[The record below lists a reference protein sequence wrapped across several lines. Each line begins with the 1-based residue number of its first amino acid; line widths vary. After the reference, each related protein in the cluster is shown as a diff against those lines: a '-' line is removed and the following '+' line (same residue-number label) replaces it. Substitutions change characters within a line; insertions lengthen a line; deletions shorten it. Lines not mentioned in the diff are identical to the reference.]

1 MERQAK
7 DGTFYKQVGQ
17 DEWAPV
23 TRQDKQG
30 NVYKKVGEDAWSI
43 ITDDEPKKSTAGDK
57 AMSALEGYAKSS
69 SMGTLPYLQAA
80 GEVVTDKIADTIY
93 DNPSSDESFSSR
105 VDRARQRSQGIKE
118 KAPGYALAGEVAGFL
133 TPGTVISKGVG
144 AAGKALGIVG
154 AAKTA
159 PLMAR
164 LASQSGRLATE
175 GAIFGAAYTPDT
187 GFSDIGAR
195 AEAAGTGAAFGAI
208 MPPVMYAGGK
218 ALSAAA
224 KVPGWAG
231 KKLLSSVGGVKEEV
245 IERYLQN
252 PERIRSAKTFD
263 ELYETTTKIV
273 GQLGD
278 DLDNAKISFDS
289 AKKHLDEVAE
299 GIKTSR
305 IEGRDTALE
314 QVNRAKILLDE
325 SFKNQKAGL
334 QSKASPSN
342 VEPVVSDALDTLKTK
357 VSEGSEKSF
366 DILSDQSVS
375 ISKPYETINKQIKSL
390 AGETADDSKAA
401 LSKLKEIN
409 QALFQKG
416 TTGANGEFVASAK
429 AIKKQIQSIDR
440 DVKQWELAR
449 GAFDTDYGRQLKS
462 FRNQLDEVLKTNF
475 PDYKTQMTVVAD
487 DTRVLGDASRRFGKP
502 EKALSRLGNLD
513 RPSAKYD
520 LEAAKALAVKAN
532 PELAR
537 QLDDVAKAQR
547 TLKSPLK
554 MEDVKR
560 SLPEASALRDAEMK
574 AAAAKR
580 LAKPNLVKE
589 AIKKN
594 AAAFKLRSADQKLKA
609 QKEIFNKLKSFGEQG
624 AENKLQQVARGRK
637 YAEKQLQEL
646 SQYADED
653 LVEAV
658 KAAQDAAAFDK
669 TMFSGSRNVNL
680 WAMLGALGQ
689 SATGK
694 GGVGAATGGVFA
706 GPMGMAVGATIGAL
720 MDNYG
725 PRVTKQ
731 ILDGVIKI
739 KGPVSE
745 LAIMKMKVP
754 ESAKAE
760 LAKQFRQTLMAER
773 AANAAKST
781 GQKISQEKPK
791 EEKPKGEEKWA
802 RDGFEKVIQ
811 NTSDQAKLEKYK
823 QLKEEFLK
831 SRKAKS
837 ILVRMSDLKPGTKA
851 YDRALEELEQ
861 EGGN

>member
-7 DGTFYKQVGQ
+7 DGTFYQQVGQ
-17 DEWAPV
+17 DEWVPV
-23 TRQDKQG
+23 TRKDKEG
-30 NVYKKVGEDAWSI
+30 NVYKKVGEDAWAI
-43 ITDDEPKKSTAGDK
+43 ITEDAPKGATAGDK
-57 AMSALEGYAKSS
+57 GMATLEGFAKSS

-80 GEVVTDKIADTIY
+80 GEVVTDKLAGAIY
-93 DNPSSDESFSSR
+93 DAPQSDESYSDR
-105 VDRARQRSQGIKE
+105 VDRARKRSQGIKE
-118 KAPGYALAGEVAGFL
+118 KAPGYNLGGEIAGFL
-133 TPGTVISKGVG
+133 TPGMAISKGVG

-159 PLMAR
+159 PLAAR

-195 AEAAGTGAAFGAI
+195 AEAAGTGAAFGAL
-208 MPPVMYAGGK
+208 MPPAMYAGGK

-224 KVPGWAG
+224 KAPGWAG
-231 KKLLSSVGGVKEEV
+231 KKLLSSLGGVKEEV

-273 GQLGD
+273 SQLGD
-278 DLDNAKISFDS
+278 DLDNAKIDFDS
-289 AKKHLDEVAE
+289 AKKHLDEVAD
-299 GIKTSR
+299 GIKNSR

-334 QSKASPSN
+334 QSKASASN
-342 VEPVVSDALDTLKTK
+342 VEPMVSDALTGLKKK
-357 VSEGSEKSF
+357 VSAGSKEAVESLG
-366 DILSDQSVS
+366 DEAVSVS
-375 ISKPYETINKQIKSL
+375 SSYDDLIKATKQLTERGSDS
-390 AGETADDSKAA
+390 AGKAV
-401 LSKLKEIN
+401 SKLQQYGQLI
-409 QALFQKG
+409 FGKG
-416 TTGANGEFVASAK
+416 QTGANGQIKLPAK
-429 AIKKQIQSIDR
+429 EIKRIIQDLDNDISS
-440 DVKQWELAR
+440 WNLSG
-449 GAFDTDYGRQLKS
+449 GAYDDAYNQSLKSLRKSLDEQLKLS
-462 FRNQLDEVLKTNF
+462 N
-475 PDYKTQMTVVAD
+475 PAYKDKMAMVAED
-487 DTRVLGDASRRFGKP
+487 AKLLGQASERFGKP
-502 EKALSRLGNLD
+502 DRALNRLGGLD
-513 RPSAKYD
+513 RTSAKYD
-520 LEAAKALAVKAN
+520 LETVKALAAKEGGDLTQAI
-532 PELAR
+532 
-537 QLDDVAKAQR
+537 DDMTKAQR
-547 TLKSPLK
+547 TLKSPTRL
-554 MEDVKR
+554 EGVKR
-560 SLPEASALRDAEMK
+560 SLPEASALREAEMR

-594 AAAFKLRSADQKLKA
+594 AASFKLKSADQKLKA
-609 QKEIFNKLKSFGEQG
+609 QKEVFNRLKSFGEQG

-646 SQYADED
+646 SKYADED

-706 GPMGMAVGATIGAL
+706 GPMGMAIGGTIGAL

-745 LAIMKMKVP
+745 LAIMKMNVP
-754 ESAKAE
+754 DNVKSE
-760 LAKQFRQTLMAER
+760 LAKQFRQTLVAER
-773 AANAAKST
+773 AANAAKSA
-781 GQKISQEKPK
+781 GNKIA

-802 RDGFEKVIQ
+802 NDGFEKIL
-811 NTSDQAKLEKYK
+811 NHTTDQEKIERYKKLKS
-823 QLKEEFLK
+823 EFLN

-837 ILVRMSDLKPGTKA
+837 ILVRASDLKPGSKA
-851 YDRALEELEQ
+851 MEDLIKQLET